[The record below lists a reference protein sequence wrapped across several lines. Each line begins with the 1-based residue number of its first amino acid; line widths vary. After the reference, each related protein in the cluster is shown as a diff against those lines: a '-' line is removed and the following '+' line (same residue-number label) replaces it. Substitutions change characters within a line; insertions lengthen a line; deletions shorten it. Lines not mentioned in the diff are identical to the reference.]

1 MTPLEKCTQTLSTL
15 VRLDD
20 RRGLDLMEAAIGDL
34 LKAAGSD
41 REARIAALDV
51 LANEVRR
58 QGWGTMFAGHIL
70 STLPNSGT
78 ASPVSRG

>member
-1 MTPLEKCTQTLSTL
+1 MTPLDKCMQTLSAL

-20 RRGLDLMEAAIGDL
+20 LEGIDLMEAAVGDL

-41 REARIAALDV
+41 SEGKIGELDALT
-51 LANEVRR
+51 NEVRR

-70 STLPNSGT
+70 AYIAQQRDGLAGE
-78 ASPVSRG
+78 

>member
-1 MTPLEKCTQTLSTL
+1 MTPLEKCTQTLSAL

-41 REARIAALDV
+41 REAGIAALDV

-58 QGWGTMFAGHIL
+58 QGWGTMFG
-70 STLPNSGT
+70 GT

>member
-1 MTPLEKCTQTLSTL
+1 MQTLSAL
-15 VRLDD
+15 VRLDG

-58 QGWGTMFAGHIL
+58 QEWGTMFAGHIL
-70 STLPNSGT
+70 AYIAQQRDGLPGE
-78 ASPVSRG
+78 